1 MPAGQKRNGSQTWEL
16 CDRLCKRQ
24 TTIDAQREQSATT
37 RCEMSSGRRS
47 DEKILAIA
55 HTSLGRR
62 QMTPASFCSGDNSS
76 SPSGSLDYQ
85 RKWTENQPVRK
96 RYPPLFPFCLFI
108 FSKRNGIYLNKVPV
122 APRFEEGVVHRGATT
137 PLITDPFCN
146 TRCCSSVY

>member
-1 MPAGQKRNGSQTWEL
+1 MRCRRTGQKENGRRTWEL

-24 TTIDAQREQSATT
+24 TTMDAQREQSATT

-47 DEKILAIA
+47 DENILAIA

-76 SPSGSLDYQ
+76 SPSGSLDYR
-85 RKWTENQPVRK
+85 RKWSKKSAIQK
-96 RYPPLFPFCLFI
+96 RYPPLFPFSL
-108 FSKRNGIYLNKVPV
+108 SKRNGIYLNSVPV
-122 APRFEEGVVHRGATT
+122 APRFEEGVVHRGAAT

-146 TRCCSSVY
+146 TRCCSSAY